1 MYHTH
6 AASTCGAL
14 VVTYCFGRRIWR
26 ARGRYDVPNTM
37 SSTEKDNWTERSEVR
52 VFAAVFNA
60 VLFAVIFAVT
70 SVMSELSEAERS
82 LEK

>member
-1 MYHTH
+1 
-6 AASTCGAL
+6 
-14 VVTYCFGRRIWR
+14 
-26 ARGRYDVPNTM
+26 M